1 MKRRQLIQFGVF
13 SVTGLAT
20 PLIFNY
26 FDSKSSQAVASIPS
40 HRSIITLEC
49 MGNLQGSRWLDGRT
63 RDGSVGLAPRTGEGY
78 TGTRWQVFEVD
89 SGIYALKCLGNINGP
104 RWLDGRTGNGTVGLA
119 AETGRQFTGTRWQ
132 IFEVSEGIVGMKCL
146 GNVDGPRWL
155 DGRTGSGTVGLAPN
169 TPTPDGGFSG
179 TTWKVYSA

>member
-1 MKRRQLIQFGVF
+1 MKRRQLIQLGVF

-20 PLIFNY
+20 PLVFNY
-26 FDSKSSQAVASIPS
+26 FDSNNSKAVASIPS

-63 RDGSVGLAPRTGEGY
+63 RDGSVGLAPGTGGDY

-119 AETGRQFTGTRWQ
+119 AET
-132 IFEVSEGIVGMKCL
+132 
-146 GNVDGPRWL
+146 
-155 DGRTGSGTVGLAPN
+155 SGTVYVNHIGRARM
-169 TPTPDGGFSG
+169 PTPQEFYLFLCTSLNREPL
-179 TTWKVYSA
+179 